1 MIRCA
6 DCMFKVAN
14 VSSLDKIC
22 LNLDPG
28 YTENT
33 KAVSL
38 NESSYQAEK
47 LPALRAKVGG
57 RKFEHFLYFFVQS
70 ANAFPMKR
78 SQFKNTGSADR
89 GQAGNSFETSYDLN
103 SLWNSLRV
111 ISIIEIPDLS
121 GIIQYPI
128 GMQPPFM
135 LPVSRM

>member
-6 DCMFKVAN
+6 DCMFKVAD

-22 LNLDPG
+22 LTLDPG

-33 KAVSL
+33 EAVSL

-57 RKFEHFLYFFVQS
+57 RKLEHFFVQS
-70 ANAFPMKR
+70 AN
-78 SQFKNTGSADR
+78 R

-103 SLWNSLRV
+103 SLWNSLGV